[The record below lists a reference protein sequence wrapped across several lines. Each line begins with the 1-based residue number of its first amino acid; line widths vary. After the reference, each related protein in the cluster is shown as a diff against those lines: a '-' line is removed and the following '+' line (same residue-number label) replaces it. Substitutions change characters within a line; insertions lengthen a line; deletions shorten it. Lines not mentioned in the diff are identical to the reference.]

1 MKEGEVKQE
10 KQNAVT
16 APESV
21 FFVTTCVHSQ
31 VLPES
36 FWPDLRC
43 IIVVLEES
51 EKDVGSSDGMRRSV
65 QTSEL
70 LQYRSTAVVPERIR
84 RLIHAYESR
93 NFSEFGRV
101 VMAESNQLHAVCM
114 DSFPPLK
121 YMSDASWQ
129 VIRVVDEFNAED
141 RIRAAYTFD
150 AGPNACIFLEE
161 KNVPVFLE
169 QLCRQFVVAP
179 EIVTSLSSSGDVR
192 LSTLVAPPKSTF
204 SVRNIIV
211 SRVGGSP
218 RVVG

>member
-1 MKEGEVKQE
+1 MESAITLGTYACSFGLMRANINVIVLQWFLFCLF
-10 KQNAVT
+10 AISSSYHTDLCVT
-16 APESV
+16 ILVIPLTA
-21 FFVTTCVHSQ
+21 FFQ
-31 VLPES
+31 
-36 FWPDLRC
+36 
-43 IIVVLEES
+43 
-51 EKDVGSSDGMRRSV
+51 
-65 QTSEL
+65 
-70 LQYRSTAVVPERIR
+70 
-84 RLIHAYESR
+84 
-93 NFSEFGRV
+93 
-101 VMAESNQLHAVCM
+101 
-114 DSFPPLK
+114 